1 MEIAV
6 KDIQGKET
14 GKKVTL
20 DDSVFGIEPN
30 EHAVYLD
37 VKAILA
43 NKRQGTH
50 ASKEKSMLS
59 GSTKKLKR
67 QKGTGGA
74 RAGSIKNPL
83 FRGGARVFGPQ
94 PRDYSEK
101 VNKQVKALARKSAL
115 SAKVKDNEVI
125 VVEDFSFEAP
135 KTRQMVEF
143 KKNFN
148 LDDKNSL
155 LVVANPNK
163 NVYLSAR
170 NLQGFSV
177 VSACDLNT
185 YEILKAKNLILCEG
199 SVEEIVKTLKK

>member
-50 ASKEKSMLS
+50 ATKEKSTLS

-83 FRGGARVFGPQ
+83 FRGGARIFGPQ

-101 VNKQVKALARKSAL
+101 VNKKVKVLARKSAL

-125 VVEDFSFEAP
+125 VLEDFTFEAP
-135 KTRQMVEF
+135 KTKQIVAIQKNLNLGD
-143 KKNFN
+143 KK
-148 LDDKNSL
+148 SL
-155 LVVANPNK
+155 LVVANSNN

-185 YEILKAKNLILCEG
+185 YEILRAKNLILCES
-199 SVEEIVKTLKK
+199 SVEEIVKTLNK